1 MNSQNA
7 SKYSSMTGV
16 NSDKVDD
23 MEFQDG
29 INGLAQS
36 KYRTLHLGI
45 PVFNFYQQM
54 IEMDGDTEA

>member
-1 MNSQNA
+1 
-7 SKYSSMTGV
+7 MTGV

-45 PVFNFYQQM
+45 PVFNFYQ
-54 IEMDGDTEA
+54 